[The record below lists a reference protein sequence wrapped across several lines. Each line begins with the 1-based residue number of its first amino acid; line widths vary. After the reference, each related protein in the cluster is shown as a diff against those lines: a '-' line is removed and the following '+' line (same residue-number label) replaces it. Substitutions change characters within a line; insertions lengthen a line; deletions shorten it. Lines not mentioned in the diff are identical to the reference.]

1 MTQFPHPP
9 VFVGR
14 GQIVEQLFLFNMETI
29 IYCVVLLDFL
39 SVEMLLNLI
48 HSNKMMVMAAVQNIA
63 LLF

>member
-1 MTQFPHPP
+1 M
-9 VFVGR
+9 
-14 GQIVEQLFLFNMETI
+14 EQLILFNMETI